1 MIDVKGGAAELS
13 VTADGI
19 QTAVVGGAKVIFEE
33 IKLVT
38 LLEQNNLTPV
48 RNMRRMIIDVDSA
61 TGQINLSG
69 AWLFAERLTGSVI
82 KGVEEDLFLVA
93 GGRYQ
98 ADDGDKVS
106 PVIEVCGALGA
117 RDFRVRKAVK
127 FSGRGSV
134 VHGVELSDKELCSS
148 LGALTGAVGNPL
160 VYSKQIV
167 EEVSAK

>member
-1 MIDVKGGAAELS
+1 MSGVKGGAAELS
-13 VTADGI
+13 ATTGGI
-19 QTAVVGGAKVIFEE
+19 QAAVVGGAKIIFDE

-61 TGQINLSG
+61 TGQINVSG
-69 AWLFAERLTGSVI
+69 AWLFAERLTGTVI
-82 KGVEEDLFLVA
+82 RGVEEDLFLVA
-93 GGRYQ
+93 GGRYH
-98 ADDGDKVS
+98 ADDSDKVR
-106 PVIEVCGALGA
+106 PVIEICGALGA
-117 RDFRVRKAVK
+117 MDFLVRKAVK
-127 FSGRGSV
+127 FNGRGSA

-167 EEVSAK
+167 EEAAAK